1 MPLPSSARD
10 IVQPYADDQTALTQ
24 EALGKL
30 ERASRLGATNPER
43 WRDAIADAAADLLA
57 LQIEMVTGAD
67 DYVTALLEEQGA
79 QVLAGPELAPE
90 GFADMTAGGGS
101 WLKNL
106 IYAPISVGRT
116 ARDVGVDEARRHA
129 DLVAMSIVSTG
140 MQDAGR
146 AAVTAMGTSRGATRY
161 VRMLNGKSCARCA
174 ILAGRVYKVSAFP
187 RHDRCD
193 CKNVPTVEDTA
204 DDWRT
209 DPKRYFRSL
218 STEDQDAVFGEA
230 AAKAIRA
237 GADMSQVVNAYEGV
251 TTATF
256 AGREIQATTVG
267 TTRRAIFGGYEVLE
281 DGTFRKRARSELSRK
296 VVAGDRGS
304 NYFRAKTPRLLPDE
318 IYALAEEF
326 DWGREEILR
335 QLRRFAYLL

>member
-1 MPLPSSARD
+1 MPLPSSVRD
-10 IVQPYADDQTALTQ
+10 IVQPYADDQTALTH
-24 EALGKL
+24 EAIGRI
-30 ERASRLGATNPER
+30 ERASRYGATNPER
-43 WRDAIADAAADLLA
+43 WRDAIADVGEDLLA
-57 LQIEMVTGAD
+57 LQVEMVTGAD

-79 QVLAGPELAPE
+79 PVLSGPELAPE

-116 ARDVGVDEARRHA
+116 AREVGVDEARRHA

-146 AAVTAMGTSRGATRY
+146 AAVTAMGTSRGANRY
-161 VRMLNGKSCARCA
+161 VRMLNGKSCPRCA
-174 ILAGRVYKVSAFP
+174 ILAGRVYKVSAFK

-193 CKNVPTVEDTA
+193 CHNVPSVEDTA

-209 DPKRYFRSL
+209 DPKQYFRSL
-218 STEDQDAVFGEA
+218 STKDQDDIFGEA

-256 AGREIQATTVG
+256 AGREIQSTTVG
-267 TTRRAIFGGYEVLE
+267 TTRRAVFGGYEVLP
-281 DGTFRKRARSELSRK
+281 DGRFRKRADSELRK
-296 VVAGDRGS
+296 VKGS
-304 NYFRAKTPRLLPDE
+304 HYRRAKVPRLLPDE
-318 IYALAEEF
+318 IFALAEEF
-326 DWGREEILR
+326 DWDRDEILR

>member
-1 MPLPSSARD
+1 MPLPPSARD
-10 IVQPYADDQTALTQ
+10 VVQAYADDQTALTR
-24 EALGKL
+24 EALGQL
-30 ERASRLGATNPER
+30 ERASRFGATNPER
-43 WRDAIADAAADLLA
+43 WRDAIAGAAQDLLA
-57 LQIEMVTGAD
+57 LQVEMVAGAD

-79 QVLAGPELAPE
+79 KVLAGPELVPE

-116 ARDVGVDEARRHA
+116 AREVGADVARRHA

-174 ILAGRVYKVSAFP
+174 ILAGRVYKVSAFK
-187 RHDRCD
+187 RHNRCD
-193 CKNVPTVEDTA
+193 CKNVPTMEDTA

-209 DPKRYFRSL
+209 DPKQYFRSL
-218 STEDQDAVFGEA
+218 STEDQDRIFGEA
-230 AAKAIRA
+230 AAKAIRV

-251 TTATF
+251 TTAV
-256 AGREIQATTVG
+256 AYGRELQATTVG
-267 TTRRAIFGGYEVLE
+267 TTKRALFGGYEILP
-281 DGTFRKRARSELSRK
+281 DGSLRKRADSELQK
-296 VVAGDRGS
+296 VRGS
-304 NYFRAKTPRLLPDE
+304 HYRRVKTPRLLPDE
-318 IYALAEEF
+318 IYDLAEEF
-326 DWGREEILR
+326 GWDRDEILR